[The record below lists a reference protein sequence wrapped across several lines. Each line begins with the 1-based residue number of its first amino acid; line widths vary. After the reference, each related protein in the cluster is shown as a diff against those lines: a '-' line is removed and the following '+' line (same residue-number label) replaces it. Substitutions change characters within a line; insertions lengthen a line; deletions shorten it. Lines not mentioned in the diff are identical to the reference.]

1 MFGGGG
7 ELGLHLESVVSL
19 AEHNPPNEE
28 VAVVLER
35 MATTTRSRLERR
47 AEPLERSRQPTAQQN
62 YAEVP
67 YVPACQRCTYN
78 IGGGGLF
85 YFRNHCQVMWI
96 HIQCMVNS
104 KVGHR

>member
-47 AEPLERSRQPTAQQN
+47 AQPLERSRQPTAQQN

-78 IGGGGLF
+78 IGGGGGLF
-85 YFRNHCQVMWI
+85 YF
-96 HIQCMVNS
+96 
-104 KVGHR
+104 